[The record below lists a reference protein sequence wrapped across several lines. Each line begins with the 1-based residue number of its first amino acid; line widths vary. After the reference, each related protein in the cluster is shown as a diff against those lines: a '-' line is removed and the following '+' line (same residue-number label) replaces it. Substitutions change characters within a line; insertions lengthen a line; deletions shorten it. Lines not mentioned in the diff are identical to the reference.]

1 MNNKPE
7 GSSLYLL
14 NAGTIIQVNGV
25 NYALTQDILVSGFEK
40 PRPQPARQKA
50 QEIGLD
56 KI

>member
-40 PRPQPARQKA
+40 PMTQPARQKT

>member
-25 NYALTQDILVSGFEK
+25 NYSLTQDILVSGFKK
-40 PRPQPARQKA
+40 PRPQPDRQKA